1 MYASAFLKIP
11 PQGVIYYIWAIS
23 VALTQ
28 GAIGGIVGALGGWMV
43 MLNFF
48 RKTKSVVEIM
58 EVALEQ
64 LPASWILA
72 AMIKILY
79 DILVWLKKLL
89 WMKWVW

>member
-1 MYASAFLKIP
+1 
-11 PQGVIYYIWAIS
+11 
-23 VALTQ
+23 
-28 GAIGGIVGALGGWMV
+28 

-48 RKTKSVVEIM
+48 RKTKSVVEM

-79 DILVWLKKLL
+79 DILV
-89 WMKWVW
+89 

>member
-1 MYASAFLKIP
+1 
-11 PQGVIYYIWAIS
+11 
-23 VALTQ
+23 
-28 GAIGGIVGALGGWMV
+28 MV

-79 DILVWLKKLL
+79 DILV
-89 WMKWVW
+89 